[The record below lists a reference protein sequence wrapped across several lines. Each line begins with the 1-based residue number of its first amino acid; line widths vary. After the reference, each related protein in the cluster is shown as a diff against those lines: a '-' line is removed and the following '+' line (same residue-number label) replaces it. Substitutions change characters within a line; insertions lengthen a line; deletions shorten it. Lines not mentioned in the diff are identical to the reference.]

1 MKTLNETQAA
11 AVSAIAESPIV
22 IIGAGFFGLT
32 IANLVAEELGIS
44 VTILE
49 SRENI
54 GGNAYAY
61 IEKETGIEVHKYGS
75 HLFHTSNIRVWD
87 FVNKFSEFNSYQH
100 RVFTRHQGV
109 LHPIPINLLT
119 IRQIFG
125 GDFNPQEA
133 ASIVKKDLVEFDTS
147 SESNFESKAIAT
159 IGPKLYNSLIYGYTQ
174 KQWQTDPKLLPESVF
189 GRLPVRF
196 SLDSNYFNDAYQGLP
211 REGYES
217 LFNNMVA
224 SPLIKIFCNTD
235 YFGLKDGLDLKDKV
249 VIYTGPIDRYFDY
262 KYGLLNWRTLD
273 FELEILDVSD
283 FQGAAVI
290 NEADLDV
297 AHTRTHEFKHL
308 HPEWKPK
315 NNKTIIMREFSRM
328 ATENDEPYYPVNT
341 LEDREKLAQYRILAA
356 QETNT
361 YFGGRLGSYQYLD
374 MHMAI
379 ASAFNLFDN
388 QLRMKLA

>member
-1 MKTLNETQAA
+1 VKTLNETQAA

>member
-147 SESNFESKAIAT
+147 TESNFESKAIAT

-328 ATENDEPYYPVNT
+328 AAENDEPYYPVNT

>member
-1 MKTLNETQAA
+1 VKALNETQAA

-133 ASIVKKDLVEFDTS
+133 ASIVKEDLVEFDTS

-308 HPEWKPK
+308 HPEWKSK
-315 NNKTIIMREFSRM
+315 KNKTIIMREFSRM

-341 LEDREKLAQYRILAA
+341 LKDREKLAQYRILAA

>member
-1 MKTLNETQAA
+1 MKALKETQDA

-109 LHPIPINLLT
+109 LHPMPINLLT

-189 GRLPVRF
+189 SRLPMRF
-196 SLDSNYFNDAYQGLP
+196 SLDSNYFNDVYQGLP
-211 REGYES
+211 SEGYES
-217 LFNNMVA
+217 LFKNMVA
-224 SPLIKIFCNTD
+224 SPLIKIFCSTD
-235 YFGLKDGLDLKDKV
+235 YFSLKDGLDLKDKV
-249 VIYTGPIDRYFDY
+249 VVYTGPIDRYFDY

-283 FQGAAVI
+283 YQGAAVI

-308 HPEWKPK
+308 HPEWKSK
-315 NNKTIIMREFSRM
+315 DNKTIIMREFSRM
-328 ATENDEPYYPVNT
+328 ATANDEPYYPVNT

-388 QLRMKLA
+388 QLIEKLA